1 MSLTSAAMDEQ
12 VPHDPE
18 KRRAA
23 VALSYD
29 ALQELG
35 APKVVAK
42 GYHDTAQR
50 ILELARTAG
59 VPVTES
65 PELVRALMHVELDRE
80 IPPELYAAVAEILAW
95 IWRLQDKKAG

>member
-1 MSLTSAAMDEQ
+1 MDDATA
-12 VPHDPE
+12 PDPD

-23 VALSYD
+23 VAMSYD
-29 ALQELG
+29 TLQDMG

-42 GYHDTAQR
+42 GYNDTAQR
-50 ILELARTAG
+50 ILELARAAG

-95 IWRLQDKKAG
+95 IWKLQGSKAG